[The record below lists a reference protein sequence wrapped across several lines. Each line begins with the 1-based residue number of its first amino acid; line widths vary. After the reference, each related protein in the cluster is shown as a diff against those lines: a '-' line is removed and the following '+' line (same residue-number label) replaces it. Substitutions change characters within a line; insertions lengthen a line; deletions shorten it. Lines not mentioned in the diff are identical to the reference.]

1 MNSYLLESTD
11 PLSLQREREKILKE
25 NKFQDA
31 IINIYDLE
39 ETTLDKALEDLDTYS
54 FLSDKKVIVIK
65 KIENGKVDDFKE
77 DFDHLYRY
85 IENPNPSNLLI
96 IEATKLNNTL
106 KITKE
111 LKKRCKYEE
120 VNLNGKDTIQKS
132 FQGFQIDSS
141 AIHLLEEYS
150 LGDYSKIVNECEKL
164 KNYKWEEKKIT
175 KKDIEEL
182 VVKKL
187 GDAKDLTFA
196 FSKALM
202 MRDKKDSL
210 MKYQEL
216 LSYDI
221 EPLSIIGLLASQMRI
236 LYQVKLL
243 DKKRLTN
250 KEIAEILEEKS
261 DYRIQKTREVIRYY
275 SEEDILHMM
284 QSLQTI
290 DYRMKTEDVDGNHL
304 IEMFLLNI

>member
-1 MNSYLLESTD
+1 M
-11 PLSLQREREKILKE
+11 
-25 NKFQDA
+25 
-31 IINIYDLE
+31 
-39 ETTLDKALEDLDTYS
+39 
-54 FLSDKKVIVIK
+54 
-65 KIENGKVDDFKE
+65 
-77 DFDHLYRY
+77 
-85 IENPNPSNLLI
+85 
-96 IEATKLNNTL
+96 
-106 KITKE
+106 
-111 LKKRCKYEE
+111 
-120 VNLNGKDTIQKS
+120 
-132 FQGFQIDSS
+132 
-141 AIHLLEEYS
+141 
-150 LGDYSKIVNECEKL
+150 NECEKL